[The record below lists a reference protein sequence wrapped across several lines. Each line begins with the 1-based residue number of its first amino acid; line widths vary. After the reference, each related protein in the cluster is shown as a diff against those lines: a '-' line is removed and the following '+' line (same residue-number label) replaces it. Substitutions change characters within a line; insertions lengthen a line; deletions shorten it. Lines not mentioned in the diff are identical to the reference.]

1 MNALSKFKLGQR
13 YRGSRQPGAHSSP
26 VLGGSGSTAVWVAEL
41 MFGERGVGLQIRF

>member
-26 VLGGSGSTAVWVAEL
+26 VLGGNGSTAVWVAEL